1 MEILTSDEFGRVQIP
16 EKIREQLGLKGKTQL
31 ALEIQDSKLIL
42 KPLPQEP
49 EVYYEGKVL
58 VVKAEPIGDT
68 ETIIGD
74 LRSQRITDLASW

>member
-1 MEILTSDEFGRVQIP
+1 MELLTFDEFGRIQIP
-16 EKIREQLGLKGKTQL
+16 EKIREQLGLNGEAQL
-31 ALEIQDSKLIL
+31 ALEIQDDKLIL

-49 EVYYEGKVL
+49 EVYYEGRVL

-68 ETIIGD
+68 ETIVED